1 MFRLRFAAVY
11 VALALLA
18 AGSAYG
24 GYRGLATKAAPHPHR
39 APASCKAPKLDGDP
53 VMTAMVFIHAAV
65 ERANPQ
71 TGFALAS
78 PALRGDTT
86 CADWARGNVPIREY
100 LQVDWGMAQ
109 YRVETRAAGQLLL
122 KVFLAS
128 SKLKDE
134 RPGVFLLELHHVGAD
149 WRVGYFGPSDVE
161 A

>member
-1 MFRLRFAAVY
+1 MFRLRFTAVY
-11 VALALLA
+11 AALALLA

-24 GYRGLATKAAPHPHR
+24 GYREVTARGVPHPHR
-39 APASCKAPKLDGDP
+39 TPASCKAPKLDGDP

-65 ERANPQ
+65 ERANPK
-71 TGFALAS
+71 TGFALAA
-78 PALRGDTT
+78 PALRGNTT
-86 CADWARGNVPIREY
+86 CEDWARGNVPVRKY

-109 YRVETRAAGQLLL
+109 YRIETRDSGQLLL

-128 SKLKDE
+128 SKLRSE
-134 RPGVFLLELHHVGAD
+134 APGVFLLELHHVGAD